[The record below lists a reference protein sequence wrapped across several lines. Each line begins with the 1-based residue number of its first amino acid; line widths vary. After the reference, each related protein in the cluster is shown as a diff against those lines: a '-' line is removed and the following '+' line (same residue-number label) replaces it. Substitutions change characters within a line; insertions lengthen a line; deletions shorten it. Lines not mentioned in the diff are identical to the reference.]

1 MGKDNGYIKKSLI
14 FAVEKQNGALAHL
27 ARARHWQCRGDRF
40 ESGMLHTTK
49 LIRILFMSKIKDFYI
64 KYLSR
69 INKYWLVTILFL
81 ALTFTAGDSNLY
93 QRYLYDEKIRS
104 LEKEIK
110 EYEEEIRINSEK
122 LRNLRTD
129 KEGLERFAREEYFM
143 KRENEDVYI
152 IKEKN

>member
-1 MGKDNGYIKKSLI
+1 
-14 FAVEKQNGALAHL
+14 
-27 ARARHWQCRGDRF
+27 
-40 ESGMLHTTK
+40 
-49 LIRILFMSKIKDFYI
+49 MSKIKDFYI
-64 KYLSR
+64 KFLSR

-81 ALTFTAGDSNLY
+81 ALTFTAGDSKLY